1 MIASVESSI
10 LGPRLV
16 IANSAR
22 VVMSAYLCEKIS
34 RLINCKLL
42 QYPEN
47 IIPSCVGEL
56 QISPTPTH
64 INSIHLAYVGKLC
77 DDVIYRCDDT
87 TLVSLPIHVYN
98 MLDSLDNLY
107 ISSTLPTSTV

>member
-16 IANSAR
+16 IANSTCI
-22 VVMSAYLCEKIS
+22 VMSVYLCEKIS
-34 RLINCKLL
+34 RLIDYDLL
-42 QYPEN
+42 RYPDN

-64 INSIHLAYVGKLC
+64 TSNIYLAYVGKLC
-77 DDVIYRCDDT
+77 NDVIYRCDNT
-87 TLVSLPIHVYN
+87 ELVSFSIHPYN
-98 MLDSLDNLY
+98 TIGSLDNFY
-107 ISSTLPTSTV
+107 ISSTRPTSAV

>member
-10 LGPRLV
+10 LGPRLA
-16 IANSAR
+16 IANSTR

-34 RLINCKLL
+34 RLIDCNLL
-42 QYPEN
+42 QYPDN

-64 INSIHLAYVGKLC
+64 SNNIHLAYVGKLC
-77 DDVIYRCDDT
+77 DDVIYRCDST
-87 TLVSLPIHVYN
+87 ELVSFSIHFYN
-98 MLDSLDNLY
+98 MLDSLDNFY
-107 ISSTLPTSTV
+107 ISSMHPTS